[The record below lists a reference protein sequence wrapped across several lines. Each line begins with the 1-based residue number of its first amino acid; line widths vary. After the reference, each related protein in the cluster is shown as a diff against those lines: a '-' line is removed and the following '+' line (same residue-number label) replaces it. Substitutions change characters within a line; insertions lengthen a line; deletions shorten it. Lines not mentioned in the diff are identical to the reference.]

1 MQPEYRGNL
10 YHVTVLW
17 VQGRNSHIRPDGR
30 VLLAHGR
37 VVSVHRRLL
46 QSRKSFRTSLPVAKP
61 CPVCDPRAC
70 FSDSCVKRAQE
81 KEVTALAQ
89 TVAAR
94 WNTESEGVVTVDPKP
109 KVLVLDGYHTS
120 DPGYSDGWYLQTCKK
135 TSLCPKTAG
144 GTCAGERWCH
154 LIRSAGG
161 NPMNA
166 DLTTDMTTENKN
178 FGFEDGSVMGIS
190 HKELVIWAK
199 DVDVVIMKS
208 GNLSEADMRNLLGEI
223 GGIAAVGNKRVYDTL
238 RKLDNSG
245 RPTFWGHAQI
255 EPNVF
260 MQDVIKIVNGVQSDD
275 GALPQYNH
283 TLVFFRNL
291 LKETMGDDKR
301 CADEANANFKKDR
314 LGCIPTAGCTFSGCL
329 AECTDNF
336 AINDILYWYCLKII
350 ASFAPVLLWDPCPL
364 CEQNG

>member
-1 MQPEYRGNL
+1 M
-10 YHVTVLW
+10 
-17 VQGRNSHIRPDGR
+17 
-30 VLLAHGR
+30 
-37 VVSVHRRLL
+37 
-46 QSRKSFRTSLPVAKP
+46 
-61 CPVCDPRAC
+61 CDPRAC

-199 DVDVVIMKS
+199 DADVVIMKS